1 MVQYI
6 ISYHVPN
13 VNKEDWQKQKG
24 EICEQFSKSLSLHFL
39 LFKEKWI
46 NFVSEYI
53 MYHEY
58 LCF

>member
-6 ISYHVPN
+6 IAYRVPN

-39 LFKEKWI
+39 LFKGFNESI
-46 NFVSEYI
+46 LGL
-53 MYHEY
+53 YHEY

>member
-6 ISYHVPN
+6 IAYRVPN

-24 EICEQFSKSLSLHFL
+24 EICEQFSKSLSLHFNESIL
-39 LFKEKWI
+39 RL
-46 NFVSEYI
+46 
-53 MYHEY
+53 YHEY